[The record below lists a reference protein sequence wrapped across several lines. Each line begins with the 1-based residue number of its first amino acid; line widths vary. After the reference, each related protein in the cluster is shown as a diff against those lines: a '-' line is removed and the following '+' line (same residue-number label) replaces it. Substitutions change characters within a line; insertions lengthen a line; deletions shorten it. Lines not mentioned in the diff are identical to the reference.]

1 VSGVDQLQFLS
12 WVLYLA
18 IFVLVL
24 VRTIH
29 RPTPAHINTTLFF
42 GALAVV
48 VVEAG
53 AVKLGLSVPT
63 WVSGDLVAAAV
74 LSLGYL
80 LMRLVADF
88 SEVPSWLMR
97 AVELGGLLSFVAFLA
112 LPTPLPP
119 FAVILIVAYLGAVIA
134 YDAWSF
140 VREAHR
146 TRGVTRRRMQAAAIA
161 SGSVVLSLLCA
172 GIGSTARPD
181 LGQLW
186 DELSAIL
193 GLASALGYFIAF
205 APPTWLRRAWQEP
218 EVRAFLASAVNL
230 ASSADESEIVH
241 QLEQATADAFGAPA
255 ALLALWD
262 VDRRGLYVDGSPLP
276 AALADASEHQH
287 ATLTRVDFVPSDRE
301 QATVFGRLNIR
312 AALSAP
318 ISASGRRIGVLLVLS
333 PRSPVFANSDLEL
346 IQLLADQAGVILES
360 KALMDQSAQVR
371 AREEAARLKEDFL
384 SSAAHDLKTPL
395 TGIVTQAQVMQRR
408 AQRDPSA
415 PADRVGLDR
424 LLDQSHRLK
433 DLVLELL
440 DASRLE
446 QGSLV
451 GEREQV
457 DLNEMIENLMLH
469 ERERWKRVKLSA
481 DGAVLASV
489 DPPRFEQVITNLV
502 ENALKYSPPE
512 AAVQLN
518 AWCEDGQARLSVHDE
533 GIGIPVEDQPLVFER
548 FHRAR
553 NVDDRRFA
561 GMGLG
566 LYIARGIVE
575 QHGGRIW
582 VKSAAGQGSTFYVA
596 LPSTADAA
604 DPPRSPSE
612 PVLE

>member
-1 VSGVDQLQFLS
+1 MSGVDQLQYLS
-12 WVLYLA
+12 WVLYLV

-24 VRTIH
+24 LRTIA
-29 RPTPAHINTTLFF
+29 RPTPAHINTSLFF
-42 GALAVV
+42 GALALVV
-48 VVEAG
+48 LEAA
-53 AVKLGLSVPT
+53 AVKLGLPLPD
-63 WVSGDLVAAAV
+63 WVSNDVLVAVV

-88 SEVPSWLMR
+88 SDVPSWLMR
-97 AVELGGLLSFVAFLA
+97 AVETGGVLAFVVLIVVPPPLPLTVIALILVYLGG
-112 LPTPLPP
+112 
-119 FAVILIVAYLGAVIA
+119 VIA
-134 YDAWSF
+134 FDAWTF
-140 VREAHR
+140 VREARR

-161 SGSVVLSLLCA
+161 SGWVVLALVSA
-172 GIGSTARPD
+172 GLGTAARPD
-181 LGQLW
+181 LRAIW
-186 DELSAIL
+186 DELSAVL
-193 GLASALGYFIAF
+193 GLASAIGYFVAF

-218 EVRAFLASAVNL
+218 EVRAFLSRAVNL
-230 ASSADESEIVH
+230 ASSADNAKILR
-241 QLEQATADAFGAPA
+241 QLEVATADAFGAPA

-262 VDRRGLYVDGSPLP
+262 VDRRGLYVDGRPLP
-276 AALADASEHQH
+276 SSLADAWEQQRASLIQ
-287 ATLTRVDFVPSDRE
+287 VDFSPVDRDE
-301 QATVFGRLNIR
+301 ATVFGNVNVR

-318 ISASGRRIGVLLVLS
+318 ISAPARRIGLLLVLA

-346 IQLLADQAGVILES
+346 IQLLADQTAVILES

-395 TGIVTQAQVMQRR
+395 TGIVTQAQVLQRR

-415 PADRVGLDR
+415 PADGVGLER
-424 LLDQSHRLK
+424 LLAQSHRLK

-440 DASRLE
+440 DVSRLE

-451 GEREQV
+451 GEREPI
-457 DLNEMIENLMLH
+457 DLTELIRRLKLH
-469 ERERWKRVKLSA
+469 EQERWKRVQLSA
-481 DGAVLASV
+481 EGPVIAAV
-489 DPPRFEQVITNLV
+489 DPPRFEQVVNNLI
-502 ENALKYSPPE
+502 ENALKYSPPSAPVRVALWFEGGE
-512 AAVQLN
+512 AH
-518 AWCEDGQARLSVHDE
+518 LSVHDE

-582 VKSAAGQGSTFYVA
+582 VESAAGQGSTFHVA
-596 LPSTADAA
+596 LPLAVDASGT
-604 DPPRSPSE
+604 PRSGAQAL
-612 PVLE
+612 LE